1 MSDGALE
8 DLVILD
14 LSRGLAAAYCT
25 KWFADLGADV
35 VKIEPPETGDPV
47 RSLGPFKDDVPDPDT
62 GVSHLY
68 LNGGKKS
75 ISLSLDLADGRSL
88 LKRLVEKADVLVED
102 AAPGSLDDLDLG
114 YEDLSAVN
122 HKLVYLSITPFGQTG
137 PYRDYPA
144 TELTL
149 AAFSGTLG
157 VRAVVGERP
166 IKMGGYQGM
175 YIGGRVAFISA
186 MAALLQRHATGEGQR
201 VDVSLLEAISGNDM
215 AAPTTYSYTGVAQVP
230 LLKANA
236 RGRGGHGRYPCKDG
250 YVDVLPGI
258 GGMKKLAAMLG
269 DPDLA
274 EHELFKN
281 HALRAEKA
289 DLFDSE
295 FMEPYFS
302 NHTRAEIVEAAQAQG
317 MPFSYV
323 LTPDELLNEPHLAE
337 RGFFVDIE
345 QRVAGPSTIPGSPV
359 RLSETPPRSGPAP
372 RLGESNESI
381 LAEQLGLTSAEL
393 SSLSNQGVI

>member
-88 LKRLVEKADVLVED
+88 LKRLIEKADVLVED

-175 YIGGRVAFISA
+175 YIGGRAAFISA

-230 LLKANA
+230 LFKANA
-236 RGRGGHGRYPCKDG
+236 RGHGGHGRYPCKDG

-269 DPDLA
+269 DPDLV

-302 NHTRAEIVEAAQAQG
+302 THTRAEIVEAAQAQG

-359 RLSETPPRSGPAP
+359 RLSETPLRNGPAP

-393 SSLSNQGVI
+393 SSLSDQGVI